1 MARRGVERLL
11 REVRSACL
19 LVAALHVLVEEG
31 PVHGY
36 GLRRRLAEIL
46 GWEPPEST
54 VYDVLKRL
62 EKAGIAKS
70 YWARSGGAVRKYYE
84 AHGGAEEVLQALMRE
99 VLTVAAK
106 LAPGLE
112 EPGGRGVREQ

>member
-1 MARRGVERLL
+1 M
-11 REVRSACL
+11 
-19 LVAALHVLVEEG
+19 
-31 PVHGY
+31 HGY

-62 EKAGIAKS
+62 EKAGVARS

-84 AHGGAEEVLQALMRE
+84 AEGGAEEVLQVLLRE

-112 EPGGRGVREQ
+112 EHGGLGER